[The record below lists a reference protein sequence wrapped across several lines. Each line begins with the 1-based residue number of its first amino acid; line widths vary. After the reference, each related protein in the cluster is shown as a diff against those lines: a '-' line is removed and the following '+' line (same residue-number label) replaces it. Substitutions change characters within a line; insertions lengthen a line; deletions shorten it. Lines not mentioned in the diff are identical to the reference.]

1 MTTLSMFRPLIL
13 LILMTMPPFHKAMER
28 VVDGLNVVWFGAAAG
43 TFVLGARGFTR
54 RNLLRSA
61 PSPDAVTEVAVY
73 TMRFLGGMNA
83 GWMLLFLLKLLGKQG
98 LGEGAAVQYLA
109 AALAHFS
116 QWLFNTR
123 LATGTAPRQLH
134 VRFSKEMR
142 FIFLTDFAMALL
154 NLRQGFA
161 SNRGSLRAAGNG
173 AVLDTRLFA
182 FGSDSAKLESPE
194 GKEMLLGEVSS
205 SGLDVELRLPPN
217 SRIPEGATHLL
228 VFSRNAYG
236 ERGPQDLELHTET
249 T

>member
-1 MTTLSMFRPLIL
+1 MAKLVDGIAAIIRSMTTLSMFRPLIL

-116 QWLFNTR
+116 QWLFNTC

-161 SNRGSLRAAGNG
+161 SNRGRDEKADHAAG
-173 AVLDTRLFA
+173 
-182 FGSDSAKLESPE
+182 
-194 GKEMLLGEVSS
+194 
-205 SGLDVELRLPPN
+205 
-217 SRIPEGATHLL
+217 
-228 VFSRNAYG
+228 
-236 ERGPQDLELHTET
+236 Q
-249 T
+249 